1 MTTAVS
7 LFAGVGGFDLALE
20 RAGVKVVASVE
31 WDKNAQNVLRKQFPN
46 AQVFGD
52 IQGVTVLGNLPTP

>member
-31 WDKNAQNVLRKQFPN
+31 WDKNAPNVLRKQFPT
-46 AQVFGD
+46 AKVLGD
-52 IQGVTVLGNLPTP
+52 IQGRLEESRVG